1 MTIVVSFKIL
11 VVPNVDDSLAD
22 ENKDDVVP
30 FEPIEVVIEDED
42 EVSKEPDDELTVE
55 PDEIAEL
62 DAEPEAI
69 DDETKDSD
77 ELVDRAPELEA
88 EETEPLVELSVAV
101 NGHQV
106 VYLVSI
112 PYEVVVAMETR
123 AGDVEV

>member
-1 MTIVVSFKIL
+1 MTIVVSFKIF

-69 DDETKDSD
+69 DDDTKDSD
-77 ELVDRAPELEA
+77 KLVDRAPELEA
-88 EETEPLVELSVAV
+88 EEAEPIVELSVAV
-101 NGHQV
+101 NGQV